1 MKSLLPSC
9 LRLLVLLFFAC
20 SSAHAGQQVT
30 LCIWDPLG
38 AQGDGFSTMKDFVL
52 TARNW
57 GADVTLKAYTD
68 ERVATEDFKAG
79 QCDGALMSGLRARSF
94 IPFTGSI
101 DSVGS
106 IPSYT
111 HMRKVID
118 LLANPKLTPK
128 MIVGPYEF
136 AGAVPL
142 GAAYSFVNDR
152 KINSM
157 AKAAGK
163 KVAVLDWDKS
173 QAEVARMVGAVP
185 VQSDITNFAGKFN
198 NGQVDIIFCPIVGYK
213 ALELYKGLGKN
224 GGIARYP
231 VVQVTAQ
238 LIIRRDNFPKDFGL
252 NSREEIARQVPRFF
266 GIIRNVEREVDPS
279 HWMSV
284 PLSDRDGYEKV
295 MRELRIHLTKAGYY
309 DPAMMTL
316 LKRVRCRME
325 PDNAECSQNEE

>member
-1 MKSLLPSC
+1 MHLRWFHSLRFL
-9 LRLLVLLFFAC
+9 LLFVSLCNCA
-20 SSAHAGQQVT
+20 SANAALT
-30 LCIWDPLG
+30 LCVWDPLG
-38 AQGDGFSTMKDFVL
+38 AQGEGFSTMKDYAL

-57 GADVTLKAYTD
+57 GADVVLKPYTD
-68 ERVATEDFKAG
+68 ERVASEDFKAG
-79 QCDGALMSGLRARSF
+79 QCDAALISGLRARSY

-101 DSVGS
+101 DSVGA

-111 HMRKVID
+111 HMRKVIE

-128 MIVGPYEF
+128 MINGPYEF

-142 GAAYSFVNDR
+142 GAAYAFVNDR
-152 KINSM
+152 RINSM

-238 LIIRRDNFPKDFGL
+238 LIIRREKFPPDFGL
-252 NSREEIARQVPRFF
+252 KSRMLIADQVPRFF
-266 GIIRNVEREVDPS
+266 GIIRNVEREVEPA
-279 HWMSV
+279 HWMPV

-295 MRELRIHLTKAGYY
+295 MRELRIHLSKAGYY

-316 LKRVRCRME
+316 LKRVRCKME
-325 PDNAECSQNEE
+325 PDNAECSLNNE